1 MAADRVFSA
10 MTSASDSPTRSR
22 YRRSRRALR
31 SAADALAIIL
41 AVTAGLLSAHAAW
54 ATAASPAIALPDDT
68 ALHDNTLAHYTRI
81 VLAMLADA
89 GASQAGNPFAPITD
103 EAVPAQAAPG
113 QAPADRASP
122 PSPAPTTPG
131 FDDTGFGGFDISEF
145 GAFARPVL
153 RAQISPRR
161 QTVLSAEISG
171 KIDTFP
177 LREGER
183 FAVGDPLVGFDC
195 AVHVARRDRSRAQE
209 QSARRR
215 LETAGRLDQLSS
227 ISRLEYDETVAALAV
242 AEAETALSEIA
253 VSRCTI
259 AAPFPGRV
267 AERLAEPYQ
276 YVAEGEPVIAIL
288 DDRDLEIALMVPSR
302 WLAWLRPGHRFG
314 VAIDELETSLEASVS
329 RIGARVDP
337 VSQSIRIFA
346 AITQAPEGLIAGM
359 SGEADLR
366 PPSEEDASR
375 GAP

>member
-1 MAADRVFSA
+1 MLA
-10 MTSASDSPTRSR
+10 M
-22 YRRSRRALR
+22 
-31 SAADALAIIL
+31 
-41 AVTAGLLSAHAAW
+41 TAGLLSAHAAW
-54 ATAASPAIALPDDT
+54 ATAASPAPAIALPDDT
-68 ALHDNTLAHYTRI
+68 ALHDRTLAQYTRI
-81 VLAMLADA
+81 VLAMLADT
-89 GASQAGNPFAPITD
+89 GASQAGNPFAPIMD
-103 EAVPAQAAPG
+103 GAAPAQPAPG
-113 QAPADRASP
+113 L
-122 PSPAPTTPG
+122 APTMPG
-131 FDDTGFGGFDISEF
+131 FDGTGLSGLDISDF

-171 KIDTFP
+171 KIDDFP

-183 FAVGDPLVGFDC
+183 FAEGDPLIGFDC

-242 AEAETALSEIA
+242 AEAETALAEIA

-267 AERLAEPYQ
+267 AERMAEPYQ

-288 DDRDLEIALMVPSR
+288 DDRDLEVALMVPSR
-302 WLAWLRPGHRFG
+302 WLAWLRPGHTFA
-314 VAIDELETSLEASVS
+314 VAIDELDTTLEAEVS

-337 VSQSIRIFA
+337 VSQSIRVFA
-346 AITQAPEGLIAGM
+346 VITEAPEGLMAGM
-359 SGEADLR
+359 SGEADLH
-366 PPSEEDASR
+366 PPPAEGAS

>member
-1 MAADRVFSA
+1 MV
-10 MTSASDSPTRSR
+10 
-22 YRRSRRALR
+22 L
-31 SAADALAIIL
+31 
-41 AVTAGLLSAHAAW
+41 GLLSTHGAQANPASSLHAVPL
-54 ATAASPAIALPDDT
+54 PAGA
-68 ALHDNTLAHYTRI
+68 ALHDRTLVQYTRI

-89 GASQAGNPFAPITD
+89 DATLAQNPFAPIMD
-103 EAVPAQAAPG
+103 EPPPPPSAPDQTPPNQAPPGPSVPPLPVPPLAAPT
-113 QAPADRASP
+113 A
-122 PSPAPTTPG
+122 PSPNANNGGLGGPG
-131 FDDTGFGGFDISEF
+131 IAD
-145 GAFARPVL
+145 FARPVL

-171 KIDTFP
+171 KIDDFP

-183 FAVGDPLVGFDC
+183 FAEGDPLIGFDC

-227 ISRLEYDETVAALAV
+227 ISRLEFDETVAALAV
-242 AEAETALSEIA
+242 AEAETTLSEIA

-259 AAPFPGRV
+259 TAPFPGRV
-267 AERLAEPYQ
+267 AERMAEPFQ

-288 DDRDLEIALMVPSR
+288 DDRDLEVALMVPSR
-302 WLAWLRPGHRFG
+302 WLAWLRPGHAFT
-314 VAIDELETSLEASVS
+314 VMIDELETTLEAEVS

-346 AITQAPEGLIAGM
+346 SIGHAPEGLIAGM

-366 PPSEEDASR
+366 PPPPEGAS

>member
-1 MAADRVFSA
+1 MAGGSNMAGDRIVSVTATAAAFL
-10 MTSASDSPTRSR
+10 TRRHSPCRVNPA
-22 YRRSRRALR
+22 RRAPH
-31 SAADALAIIL
+31 ALAIIL
-41 AVTAGLLSAHAAW
+41 AVTAGLLSAHTAS
-54 ATAASPAIALPDDT
+54 ATAASPTPAIALPDDT
-68 ALHDNTLAHYTRI
+68 ALHDRTLAQYTRI
-81 VLAMLADA
+81 VLAMLADT

-103 EAVPAQAAPG
+103 EAAPAQSA
-113 QAPADRASP
+113 

-131 FDDTGFGGFDISEF
+131 LDATGFGGLDISDF
-145 GAFARPVL
+145 DAFARPVL
-153 RAQISPRR
+153 RAQVSPRR

-183 FAVGDPLVGFDC
+183 FAQGDPLVGFDC

-227 ISRLEYDETVAALAV
+227 ISRLEFDETVAAVAV
-242 AEAETALSEIA
+242 AEAETTLSEIA

-302 WLAWLRPGHRFG
+302 WLAWLRPGHTFA

-346 AITQAPEGLIAGM
+346 AITQAPDGLIAGM

-366 PPSEEDASR
+366 PPSAEGAS

>member
-1 MAADRVFSA
+1 M
-10 MTSASDSPTRSR
+10 
-22 YRRSRRALR
+22 
-31 SAADALAIIL
+31 SAAIAAPIL
-41 AVTAGLLSAHAAW
+41 FAAPSAQHA
-54 ATAASPAIALPDDT
+54 
-68 ALHDNTLAHYTRI
+68 
-81 VLAMLADA
+81 
-89 GASQAGNPFAPITD
+89 QAGPDTPAAAQFAQNLPVPLPGADEAGGDNPFAPMT
-103 EAVPAQAAPG
+103 EGALPAPAAPG
-113 QAPADRASP
+113 AAG
-122 PSPAPTTPG
+122 PG
-131 FDDTGFGGFDISEF
+131 MSSTGTNNSGFGRLTISDL
-145 GAFARPVL
+145 ADFARPVL

-183 FAVGDPLVGFDC
+183 FAQGDPLVGFDC

-215 LETAGRLDQLSS
+215 LETAGRLDALSS
-227 ISRLEYDETVAALAV
+227 ISRLEYDETVAAVAV

-267 AERLAEPYQ
+267 AERLAEPFQ

-288 DDRDLEIALMVPSR
+288 DDRDLEVALMVPSR
-302 WLAWLRPGHRFG
+302 WLAWLRPGHAFE
-314 VAIDELETSLEASVS
+314 VAIDELESTLEASIS

-346 AITQAPEGLIAGM
+346 AITRAPEGLMAGM

-366 PPSEEDASR
+366 PPAPDGASD

>member
-1 MAADRVFSA
+1 MMAG
-10 MTSASDSPTRSR
+10 P
-22 YRRSRRALR
+22 
-31 SAADALAIIL
+31 
-41 AVTAGLLSAHAAW
+41 LSAHAAV
-54 ATAASPAIALPDDT
+54 ATAASPTPAIALPDET
-68 ALHDNTLAHYTRI
+68 ALHDRTLVQYTRI
-81 VLAMLADA
+81 VLAMFADA
-89 GASQAGNPFAPITD
+89 GASQAGNPFAPIMD
-103 EAVPAQAAPG
+103 EAAPAQPAPG
-113 QAPADRASP
+113 QAPAGRASP
-122 PSPAPTTPG
+122 PSPALTAPG
-131 FDDTGFGGFDISEF
+131 FGSSGFGGLDISDL
-145 GAFARPVL
+145 ADFARPVL
-153 RAQISPRR
+153 RAQVSPRR

-183 FAVGDPLVGFDC
+183 FAQGDPLVGFDC

-215 LETAGRLDQLSS
+215 LETAGRLDALSS
-227 ISRLEYDETVAALAV
+227 ISRLEYDETVAAVAV

-267 AERLAEPYQ
+267 AERLAEPFQ

-288 DDRDLEIALMVPSR
+288 DDRDLEVALMVPSR
-302 WLAWLRPGHRFG
+302 WLAWLRPGHAFE
-314 VAIDELETSLEASVS
+314 VAIDELESTLEASIS

-346 AITQAPEGLIAGM
+346 AITRAPEGLMAGM

-366 PPSEEDASR
+366 PPAPDGASD